1 MLMTICSTCGK
12 KKPANTE
19 CECSKD
25 RHKVY
30 DREYRDKDSAEFYNS
45 KAWKSLTNQL
55 KLKQM
60 D

>member
-19 CECSKD
+19 CECSMD

-30 DREYRDKDSAEFYNS
+30 DREYRDKDIIARLG
-45 KAWKSLTNQL
+45 KV
-55 KLKQM
+55 
-60 D
+60 